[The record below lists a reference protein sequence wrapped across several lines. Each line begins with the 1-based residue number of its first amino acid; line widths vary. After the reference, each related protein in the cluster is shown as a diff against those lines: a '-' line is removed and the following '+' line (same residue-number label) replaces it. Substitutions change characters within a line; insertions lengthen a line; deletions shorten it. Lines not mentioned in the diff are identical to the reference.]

1 MTKTVDFGRRG
12 DAFNRWI
19 YSLAQARP
27 TEFGSSRFTF
37 TDVDGVWRQYGSR
50 PEWLA
55 LIETKTRA
63 KDALSLVYYG
73 QARALRQLAQ
83 LCEAGAASGERFAV
97 DHTGRLGRVEFRGT
111 AGQVRLSAETVT
123 ESAWFEVNRIGSQP
137 QPLVPTNPLRK
148 AGDSD
153 SYRLR

>member
-63 KDALSLVYYG
+63 KDALSLVILRAG
-73 QARALRQLAQ
+73 SGSAAARATLR
-83 LCEAGAASGERFAV
+83 GWR
-97 DHTGRLGRVEFRGT
+97 RVR
-111 AGQVRLSAETVT
+111 
-123 ESAWFEVNRIGSQP
+123 
-137 QPLVPTNPLRK
+137 
-148 AGDSD
+148 
-153 SYRLR
+153 